1 MSYDHVLLH
10 RSDGIGTL
18 TLNRPEKLN
27 AFAGTMRQ
35 ELGDALDELDR
46 DPAVRVII
54 ITGAGRGFCAGA
66 DVGYLAELVERGD
79 VDAMAAL
86 VEAGRRVV
94 TTIRDSAK
102 PVIGSINGV
111 AAGGGA
117 NLALA
122 CDLRVA
128 SDQARLGQTFN
139 RIGLHPDWGGTYF
152 LPRLVG
158 PARALELFWLAEV
171 IDAGECLR
179 LGLFNRVVP
188 HAALHDETM
197 NIARSVAAKPP
208 LALALAKRAVYRSL
222 DQTLPQMLD
231 YELDAQ
237 LRCFESGDAAEGIRA
252 FVERKATDK
261 SPVDT
266 RQSSG
271 TVRRAEISPATRR
284 PLTKD

>member
-1 MSYDHVLLH
+1 MTYSHILLD

-35 ELGDALDELDR
+35 ELADALEVLER
-46 DPAVRVII
+46 DPAVRVIV
-54 ITGAGRGFCAGA
+54 ITGAGRAFCAGA
-66 DVGYLAELVERGD
+66 DVGYLAELVERRD
-79 VDAMAAL
+79 VEAMAAL

-94 TTIRDSAK
+94 TTIRESSK
-102 PVIGSINGV
+102 PVIGRINGV

-122 CDLRVA
+122 CDLRIA

-158 PARALELFWLAEV
+158 PAKALELFWTADV
-171 IDAGECLR
+171 IDAEECLR

-188 HAALHDETM
+188 AGALDRETLEV
-197 NIARSVAAKPP
+197 ARALAAKPA
-208 LALALAKRAVYRSL
+208 LALALAKRAVYQSL
-222 DQTLPQMLD
+222 DRTLPEMLD

-237 LRCFESGDAAEGIRA
+237 LRCFESGDAAEGIKA
-252 FVERKATDK
+252 FVEKRA
-261 SPVDT
+261 PVF
-266 RQSSG
+266 G
-271 TVRRAEISPATRR
+271 TGMTGAVEGVGS
-284 PLTKD
+284 KG

>member
-1 MSYDHVLLH
+1 MKYEHVLVA
-10 RSDGIGTL
+10 RDAGVGTL

-27 AFAGTMRQ
+27 AFAGRMREEIAEALE
-35 ELGDALDELDR
+35 ELERDE
-46 DPAVRVII
+46 AVRVVV

-66 DVGYLAELVERGD
+66 DVSYMGQLVEGRD
-79 VDAMAAL
+79 VEAMALL

-94 TTIRDSAK
+94 TTIRRSGK

-122 CDLRVA
+122 CDVRIA
-128 SDQARLGQTFN
+128 SDQARLIQSFN

-158 PARALELFWLAEV
+158 PARALELFWTAEAL
-171 IDAGECLR
+171 DAADCAR
-179 LGLFNRVVP
+179 LGLFNRVVA
-188 HAALHDETM
+188 HGALAAATTEF
-197 NIARSVAAKPP
+197 ARALAEKPALP
-208 LALALAKRAVYRSL
+208 LALAKRAVYQSLDRSL
-222 DQTLPQMLD
+222 PEMLD

-252 FVERKATDK
+252 FVEKRAP
-261 SPVDT
+261 SYPS
-266 RQSSG
+266 RG
-271 TVRRAEISPATRR
+271 GARR
-284 PLTKD
+284 